1 MQLEELNKMSEQ
13 IPSQGSPSDPDDA
26 WDRAQEKYDTAFD
39 NLLDQLGD
47 IGIGVGEAFN
57 VNVDPEEISY
67 EEIEDIYDNANDT
80 EEIEQWNEMLN
91 IANEPDP
98 GKSYSDMIWEAER
111 KKSQYPR
118 GKGFRMKMTDTDEWL
133 RKKKRVSE

>member
-1 MQLEELNKMSEQ
+1 MSEQ

-67 EEIEDIYDNANDT
+67 EEIEDIYAPFAQQT
-80 EEIEQWNEMLN
+80 ENKELKNKSELRLIDAIKDSIDQALML
-91 IANEPDP
+91 D
-98 GKSYSDMIWEAER
+98 
-111 KKSQYPR
+111 QYYLLWHLLILIH
-118 GKGFRMKMTDTDEWL
+118 FYF
-133 RKKKRVSE
+133 

>member
-1 MQLEELNKMSEQ
+1 MSEQ

-118 GKGFRMKMTDTDEWL
+118 GRGFRMKMTDTDEWL